1 MNRAVAVVP
10 LRQLLVRDIPEC
22 KACMIPDSSRS
33 SSPELTDGQI
43 SIALDR
49 DLLSLLDGYTQGA
62 SRTSTTV
69 SRDLPVSW
77 SASPVSHSR
86 RAPIVG
92 SQFADRKVSSDSMS
106 SIAPDQS
113 RLRGPM
119 TDRRNLIDRGAS
131 RGHASESA
139 IHNVSSVRNGILTSS
154 GDVRRIPFTSPRNSS
169 VSASLSCQR
178 SRDSSSSLFV
188 DPLPQVL
195 HVLDNELD
203 DSIVVVRRITR
214 LGFKSNKILK
224 ARFEQLGWEIKTVV
238 LLPSRSRP
246 ADTSDIAT
254 PHARP
259 SSMGFVVFKTR
270 AAASDCISRGSL
282 DVNGVEILL
291 QPFVRQYKPSAIHAS
306 S

>member
-1 MNRAVAVVP
+1 MNRAVAVVHD
-10 LRQLLVRDIPEC
+10 RLLLERGIPEC
-22 KACMIPDSSRS
+22 KARTIPDSPQS
-33 SSPELTDGQI
+33 STPELTDGQI

-49 DLLSLLDGYTQGA
+49 DLLALLDGYTQEI
-62 SRTSTTV
+62 SRTSTAV
-69 SRDLPVSW
+69 SRDLP
-77 SASPVSHSR
+77 ASSSGLRVSHLR
-86 RAPIVG
+86 TAPTMRG
-92 SQFADRKVSSDSMS
+92 KFEKGKVSGDFMS
-106 SIAPDQS
+106 SITPDQS
-113 RLRGPM
+113 RLRD
-119 TDRRNLIDRGAS
+119 TTADRRNLNDRGALM
-131 RGHASESA
+131 GNTSEIP
-139 IHNVSSVRNGILTSS
+139 IHNVSSDRNTILTSR
-154 GDVRRIPFTSPRNSS
+154 GDVHRIPFTSPRNSS
-169 VSASLSCQR
+169 VSTSLSFQKP
-178 SRDSSSSLFV
+178 RDSSSSLFM

-246 ADTSDIAT
+246 ADTSDITT

-259 SSMGFVVFKTR
+259 SSMGFVVFRTP

-282 DVNGVEILL
+282 DVNGVEIIL
-291 QPFVRQYKPSAIHAS
+291 QPFVRQYKPSAVQTS